1 MNANSKTL
9 NSPTGQML
17 ELSDQLTSLERAL
30 LVIPLLGGLVFG
42 ILPLFFPSQAASFF
56 GFSGG
61 DTYLYR
67 LAGAVT
73 LGYVPGLLLAILQG
87 EWTPVRLV
95 VIATLVFNLGSLFAI
110 AVAMLTGTARPV
122 AYAILVASILITGIT
137 VWMLNRHRDV
147 PRPPADI
154 AQWLV
159 YLLVLLTAAAF
170 GTGILFTF
178 APMQVGQRFGFV
190 GVDEFV
196 FRQGGAA
203 LLGFA
208 VMGVFELRSRNWR
221 EIRLP
226 SMNALLFNGASFIA
240 TILAIIAGDPI
251 LLLLVVLP
259 VSIVA
264 TVGSFIALQRNGK

>member
-9 NSPTGQML
+9 NSPAAQMM
-17 ELSDQLTSLERAL
+17 SATDQLTSLERAL

-42 ILPLFFPSQAASFF
+42 ILPLFLPAQAASFF

-95 VIATLVFNLGSLFAI
+95 VVATLVFNLGSLFAI
-110 AVAMLTGTARPV
+110 AVAIFTGTATPV
-122 AYAILVASILITGIT
+122 AYAILVASVLITGIT
-137 VWMLNRHRDV
+137 AWMLNRHRDV
-147 PRPPADI
+147 PRPHADI

-159 YLLVLLTAAAF
+159 YLLIFLTAAAF

-178 APMQVGQRFGFV
+178 APMQVAKMFGFA
-190 GVDEFV
+190 GIDEFV

-208 VMGVFELRSRNWR
+208 VMGVLELRSRAWR

-226 SMNALLFNGASFIA
+226 SLNAMVFNGASFVA
-240 TILAIIAGDPI
+240 TILALLAGDPI
-251 LLLLVVLP
+251 FLLLVVLV

-264 TVGSFIALQRNGK
+264 TVGSFVALQRQGK